1 MDTKQKIL
9 DVSLKLFSR
18 KGFTAISVRDICS
31 IVGVKESAI
40 YYFFKN
46 KKEILDTLTAKFLEM
61 NKNYMDTLNIDISQV
76 SNITN
81 KEFLEVI
88 NHYLE
93 DYLMGD
99 FVNSFLRI
107 LIIEQGYNEQLRIL
121 LHKVLFD
128 EPVQYQSKIFAV
140 LIELGY
146 FKKVNP
152 EYLALAFYSPVLYYF
167 QKYLIGSEI
176 TKEAKDNV
184 RKAINTHIDCF
195 LQQYSEV
202 HYE

>member
-9 DVSLKLFSR
+9 DISLKLFSQ
-18 KGFTAISVRDICS
+18 KGFTAVSVRDICS

-61 NKNYMDTLNIDISQV
+61 NKNYIDALNIDISQV
-76 SNITN
+76 RNITN
-81 KEFLEVI
+81 KEFLEII

-107 LIIEQGYNEQLRIL
+107 LIIEQGYNEELRIL

-152 EYLALAFYSPVLYYF
+152 EYLALSFYSPVLYYF
-167 QKYLIGSEI
+167 QKYLIGSEM

-184 RKAINTHIDCF
+184 RKAINTHIDFF

>member
-76 SNITN
+76 NNITN

-184 RKAINTHIDCF
+184 RKAITTHIDCF